1 VEQLSQS
8 EIEAELVEQGDFS
21 DLSDD
26 VQLVVYRVA
35 QEALSNAARHSEA
48 EHVKVTL
55 SRADGRVELEVADDG
70 SGFAFDKSQRGLG
83 IDGMRERALLIGAA
97 LNVESRP
104 GQGTTVRLKVGV

>member
-1 VEQLSQS
+1 
-8 EIEAELVEQGDFS
+8 
-21 DLSDD
+21 
-26 VQLVVYRVA
+26 
-35 QEALSNAARHSEA
+35 
-48 EHVKVTL
+48 VTL